1 MIMRKIRTLLLM
13 AAPVLLLS
21 CGDGT
26 NRNTN
31 TNDDTRENREY
42 NRDTDRDTDR
52 DMNDMDRGTNQGAD
66 RDTIGQDL

>member
-26 NRNTN
+26 NRNTR
-31 TNDDTRENREY
+31 TDDNTRENREY
-42 NRDTDRDTDR
+42 NRDTDRD
-52 DMNDMDRGTNQGAD
+52 MNDIDRGTNQGVD